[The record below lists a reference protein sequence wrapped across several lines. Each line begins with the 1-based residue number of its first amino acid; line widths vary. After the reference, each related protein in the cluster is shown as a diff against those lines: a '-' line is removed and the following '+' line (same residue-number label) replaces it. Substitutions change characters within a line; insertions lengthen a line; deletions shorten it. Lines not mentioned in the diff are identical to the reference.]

1 LVSAPAGDDEE
12 DTTMNPIPI
21 VLIAGAGALIILVV
35 GVVLS
40 VSGGREEAAVEKRLE
55 SFAATETL
63 TIAKGQVGPVKRASP
78 LGDAFNRLLAGRAVT
93 DRISTQLA
101 RADLKLTVGEYIALL
116 AIAIV
121 GGGVIGY
128 LIGGRSVIF
137 AVLGAAAGYFAPG
150 MYVGYMQGRRVNM
163 FNDQLGD
170 TINLLVNGLRSGY
183 SILQAM
189 EAVARELPQPV
200 AGEFDRVVKEVQL
213 GLTLEQALQNMLRRV
228 KSDDLDLVV
237 TAINVQRE
245 VGGNLAEILEVIS
258 HTIRERVRIKGEV
271 RVLTA
276 QGMLTGYVISFLPVA
291 ITLVLYLVNKPY
303 IELLWKVA
311 PCGWVMLGV
320 GILLI
325 VSGFL
330 IIQKIVKIEV

>member
-1 LVSAPAGDDEE
+1 
-12 DTTMNPIPI
+12 MNPIILIVGAVAVVILGVGI
-21 VLIAGAGALIILVV
+21 VLSI
-35 GVVLS
+35 
-40 VSGGREEAAVEKRLE
+40 SGERGTVEKRLE
-55 SFAATETL
+55 RFASTEREAVQEVAG
-63 TIAKGQVGPVKRASP
+63 AKRGSP
-78 LGDAFNRLLAGRAVT
+78 LGDAFNRVLAGRSFA

-101 RADLKLTVGEYIALL
+101 RADLKLTVGEYLALIV
-116 AIAIV
+116 IAIV
-121 GGGVIGY
+121 GVGAAAYV
-128 LIGGRSVIF
+128 IGGRSIIF
-137 AVLGAAAGYFAPG
+137 AVLGAVGGYFAPSL
-150 MYVGYMQGRRVNM
+150 YVGFKQGRRVNK

-183 SILQAM
+183 SVLQAM
-189 EAVARELPQPV
+189 EAVGHELPQPV

-276 QGMLTGYVISFLPVA
+276 QGMLTGYVITFLPIA
-291 ITLVLYLVNKPY
+291 IMLVLYVVNKPY
-303 IELLWKVA
+303 VELLWTRGI
-311 PCGWVMLGV
+311 CGWAMLITG
-320 GILLI
+320 GILI
-325 VSGFL
+325 GSGFL
-330 IIQKIVKIEV
+330 IIRKIVSIEV

>member
-1 LVSAPAGDDEE
+1 MNLIMLVALA
-12 DTTMNPIPI
+12 
-21 VLIAGAGALIILVV
+21 IAVIILIIGIVTSISER
-35 GVVLS
+35 G
-40 VSGGREEAAVEKRLE
+40 EVEKRLE
-55 SFAATETL
+55 SFGGAERAAEQE
-63 TIAKGQVGPVKRASP
+63 AAPARRVSPV
-78 LGDAFNRLLAGRAVT
+78 GDAFNRALAGRSFAGS
-93 DRISTQLA
+93 ISTQLA
-101 RADLKLTVGEYIALL
+101 RADVKLTVGEYLALL
-116 AIAIV
+116 VITIV
-121 GGGVIGY
+121 GGGALGY
-128 LIGGRSVIF
+128 LTSGSSPILAI
-137 AVLGAAAGYFAPG
+137 LGAVGGYFVPG
-150 MYVGYMQGRRVNM
+150 IYVNFMQGRRLNM

-189 EAVARELPQPV
+189 EAVARELPKPV
-200 AGEFDRVVKEVQL
+200 SSEFDRVVKEVQL

-276 QGMLTGYVISFLPVA
+276 QGMLTGYVITGLPIA
-291 ITLVLYLVNKPY
+291 ITLFLYLVNREY
-303 IELLWKVA
+303 ISRLWSTPG
-311 PCGWVMLGV
+311 PCGWVMIVVGV
-320 GILLI
+320 ILI

-330 IIQKIVKIEV
+330 IIQKIVRIEV

>member
-1 LVSAPAGDDEE
+1 
-12 DTTMNPIPI
+12 MNIIII
-21 VLIAGAGALIILVV
+21 VAIAIAVIILVIGIV
-35 GVVLS
+35 TSMGER
-40 VSGGREEAAVEKRLE
+40 GEVEKRLQ
-55 SFAATETL
+55 SFGGAEREAQKE
-63 TIAKGQVGPVKRASP
+63 AGPVKRASP
-78 LGDAFNRLLAGRAVT
+78 MGDAFNRALAGRSFTAK
-93 DRISTQLA
+93 ISVQLA
-101 RADLKLTVGEYIALL
+101 RADVKLTVGEYLALL

-121 GGGVIGY
+121 GGGAIGY
-128 LIGGRSVIF
+128 LTSGQSPIVAI
-137 AVLGAAAGYFAPG
+137 LGAVGGYFAPG
-150 MYVGYMQGRRVNM
+150 IYVGFMQGRRLNM

-213 GLTLEQALQNMLRRV
+213 GLTLEQSLQNMLRRV

-276 QGMLTGYVISFLPVA
+276 QGMLTGYVITGLPLA
-291 ITLVLYLVNKPY
+291 ITLLLYVMNREY
-303 IELLWKVA
+303 ISRLWTSGL
-311 PCGWVMLGV
+311 CGWVMVAAGL
-320 GILLI
+320 ILI
-325 VSGFL
+325 SSGFV
-330 IIQKIVKIEV
+330 IIQKIVHIEV

>member
-1 LVSAPAGDDEE
+1 MGGAALGYLVGGQ
-12 DTTMNPIPI
+12 N
-21 VLIAGAGALIILVV
+21 IIL
-35 GVVLS
+35 
-40 VSGGREEAAVEKRLE
+40 
-55 SFAATETL
+55 
-63 TIAKGQVGPVKRASP
+63 
-78 LGDAFNRLLAGRAVT
+78 
-93 DRISTQLA
+93 
-101 RADLKLTVGEYIALL
+101 
-116 AIAIV
+116 AI
-121 GGGVIGY
+121 
-128 LIGGRSVIF
+128 
-137 AVLGAAAGYFAPG
+137 LGAVGGYFAPG
-150 MYVGYMQGRRVNM
+150 IYVGFMQGRRLNM

-213 GLTLEQALQNMLRRV
+213 GLTLEQSLQNMLRRV

-276 QGMLTGYVISFLPVA
+276 QGMLTGYVITALPIA
-291 ITLVLYLVNKPY
+291 ITLLLYVMNRPY
-303 IELLWKVA
+303 ISRLWSSKGSA
-311 PCGWVMLGV
+311 GLCGWIMLAI
-320 GILLI
+320 GIILI
-325 VSGFL
+325 GSGFL
-330 IIQKIVKIEV
+330 IIQKIVHIEV

>member
-1 LVSAPAGDDEE
+1 
-12 DTTMNPIPI
+12 MNPIILIVGALAVVILGVGI
-21 VLIAGAGALIILVV
+21 VLSI
-35 GVVLS
+35 
-40 VSGGREEAAVEKRLE
+40 SGERGTVEKRLE
-55 SFAATETL
+55 RFASTERAVVTEVAG
-63 TIAKGQVGPVKRASP
+63 AKRGSP
-78 LGDAFNRLLAGRAVT
+78 LGDAFNRMLAGRSFA

-101 RADLKLTVGEYIALL
+101 RADIKLTVGEYLALIV
-116 AIAIV
+116 IAIV
-121 GGGVIGY
+121 GAGVIAY
-128 LIGGRSVIF
+128 LIGGRSIIF
-137 AVLGAAAGYFAPG
+137 AVLGAVGGYFAPSL
-150 MYVGYMQGRRVNM
+150 YVGFAQGQRLNK

-183 SILQAM
+183 SVLQAM
-189 EAVARELPQPV
+189 EAVGRELPQPV

-276 QGMLTGYVISFLPVA
+276 QGMLTGYVITFLPVA
-291 ITLVLYLVNKPY
+291 LLMILYLVNRPY
-303 IELLWKVA
+303 VELLWTRGI
-311 PCGWVMLGV
+311 CGWAMLIAG
-320 GILLI
+320 GILI

-330 IIQKIVKIEV
+330 IIQKIVHIEV